1 MIGTNLAITPKS
13 YFRGLSLD
21 PDAQI
26 YISAANITDT
36 TQQSAVN
43 QLVLD
48 FKSIGVWTKEKALYP
63 VLGGSASSHA
73 VNLKQPGTFN
83 LSFATGWTHSNNGML
98 PNGATYADTFINS
111 QSNLTGSS
119 NHLSFYSRTT
129 TVGTECEIGAAD
141 TNNQYYLQL
150 RSAFNFA
157 SGGISSIVSYTTT
170 ADGKGFWIGSK
181 RANNDREGYRNSSSE
196 ATVTTN
202 DTTSLP
208 NYKLLIG
215 ARNNP
220 TTSPAI
226 ALYSAKQC
234 AFASIGDGLTDT
246 ESVNKTVAVQKYQR
260 ALGRAVDMEIQ
271 VGTGATRS
279 YYTPFSTLDNY
290 SISGN
295 IYLQSEVISA
305 AIPILG
311 IEMYFSGFTLPYT
324 MTNQEIYLAHV
335 TQSQFDS
342 APAVDFSDLTLSD
355 LTLVKASF
363 TFTAANNAWVRMNFD
378 TPFQYNGTSN
388 ILVIWKNN
396 RGTWS
401 SGGGGTD
408 THVSTSRSMYKVAS
422 AGQPTGNGTLTN
434 SRSNIKFIW

>member
-1 MIGTNLAITPKS
+1 MIGIA
-13 YFRGLSLD
+13 RGLFKSNVKSGSGVAPFD
-21 PDAQI
+21 PDAQTFI
-26 YISAANITDT
+26 TAANITNP

-83 LSFATGWTHSNNGML
+83 LSFATGWTHSNNGIL
-98 PNGATYADTFINS
+98 PNGATYADTFLNS
-111 QSNLTGSS
+111 NTSLNLNNT
-119 NHLSFYSRTT
+119 HVSFYSKTNVDGGCDLGLFNSTT
-129 TVGTECEIGAAD
+129 
-141 TNNQYYLQL
+141 N
-150 RSAFNFA
+150 SAIQIFPKT
-157 SGGISSIVSYTTT
+157 SGSRYIRVFSSFTISSTTETTT
-170 ADGKGFWIGSK
+170 AYYI
-181 RANNDREGYRNSSSE
+181 NNRIVSTQMVGYRNGINVQ
-196 ATVTTN
+196 TVVLNSISNIN
-202 DTTSLP
+202 DKITIS
-208 NYKLLIG
+208 
-215 ARNNP
+215 ARNIISGFDN
-220 TTSPAI
+220 
-226 ALYSAKQC
+226 YSTRQS
-234 AFASIGDGLTDT
+234 AFVSIGDGLTDT
-246 ESVNKTVAVQKYQR
+246 EALNKTVAVQKYQR

-295 IYLQSEVISA
+295 IYLQSEVIGA

-335 TQSQFDS
+335 SQSQFDS
-342 APAVDFSDLTLSD
+342 APAVDFSDLTLSN

-363 TFTAANNAWVRMNFD
+363 TFTAANNSWVRMNFD
-378 TPFQYNGTSN
+378 TPFQYNGISN

-396 RGTWS
+396 KGTWT

-408 THVSTSRSMYKVAS
+408 THTSTSRSMYKVGS
-422 AGQPTGNGTLTN
+422 TGQPTGNGTLTN
-434 SRSNIKFIW
+434 NRSNIKFIW

>member
-83 LSFATGWTHSNNGML
+83 LTFTNGWTHSSTGMKPL
-98 PNGATYADTFINS
+98 NAYADTKLAPSIFLSLNS
-111 QSNLTGSS
+111 THISVYSRTDSDSITIIGTNSGSPSYQRQLQMRLKNSNLTYNSVNQDSASTLANSDSRGFFLSKRTASTGIVMQKNSVLTSKTQASS
-119 NHLSFYSRTT
+119 VLSTFNIYLGCS
-129 TVGTECEIGAAD
+129 
-141 TNNQYYLQL
+141 NN
-150 RSAFNFA
+150 
-157 SGGISSIVSYTTT
+157 GGI
-170 ADGKGFWIGSK
+170 ADFY
-181 RANNDREGYRNSSSE
+181 ANQE
-196 ATVTTN
+196 
-202 DTTSLP
+202 
-208 NYKLLIG
+208 
-215 ARNNP
+215 
-220 TTSPAI
+220 I
-226 ALYSAKQC
+226 AFS
-234 AFASIGDGLTDT
+234 SIGDGLTDT
-246 ESVNKTVAVQKYQR
+246 EAVNKTVAVQKYQR

-279 YYTPFSTLDNY
+279 YYTPFSTMDNY

-295 IYLQSEVISA
+295 IYLQSEVIGA

-324 MTNQEIYLAHV
+324 MANQEIYLAHV

-363 TFTAANNAWVRMNFD
+363 TFTAANNSWVRMNFD

-396 RGTWS
+396 KGTWT

-408 THVSTSRSMYKVAS
+408 THVSTSRSMYKVGS
-422 AGQPTGNGTLTN
+422 TGQPTGNGTLTN

>member
-48 FKSIGVWTKEKALYP
+48 FKSIGVWTKEKAIYP
-63 VLGGSASSHA
+63 ILGGTASSHKW
-73 VNLKQPGTFN
+73 NLKDPRDLSAAFRFN
-83 LSFATGWTHSNNGML
+83 FSTGWTHSSNGMT
-98 PNGATYADTFINS
+98 PSNAYANS
-111 QSNLTGSS
+111 YLNPTTISLGQNSI
-119 NHLSFYSRTT
+119 HLSYYSRTNSNGNADIGLDTWSSPYTYAYIRAGSNVSAVRLNTGNVEVSTST
-129 TVGTECEIGAAD
+129 TNSLGLFTFI
-141 TNNQYYLQL
+141 
-150 RSAFNFA
+150 
-157 SGGISSIVSYTTT
+157 
-170 ADGKGFWIGSK
+170 
-181 RANNDREGYRNSSSE
+181 RNSS
-196 ATVTTN
+196 TTIN
-202 DTTSLP
+202 INKNGVNNSLSQTSTGVSNGSVLF
-208 NYKLLIG
+208 G
-215 ARNNP
+215 GMQS
-220 TTSPAI
+220 TSFE
-226 ALYSAKQC
+226 YGNKQC

-246 ESVNKTVAVQKYQR
+246 EAVNKTVAVQKYQR

-295 IYLQSEVISA
+295 IYLQSEVIGA
-305 AIPILG
+305 AIPMLG
-311 IEMYFSGFTLPYT
+311 IEMYFSGFTLPYSLV
-324 MTNQEIYLAHV
+324 NQEIYLAHV

-342 APAVDFSDLTLSD
+342 APAVDFSDLTLSN

-401 SGGGGTD
+401 SGGGGSD
-408 THVSTSRSMYKVAS
+408 THVSTSRSMYKVGS
-422 AGQPTGNGTLTN
+422 TGQPTGNGTLTN
-434 SRSNIKFIW
+434 NRSNIKFIW

>member
-1 MIGTNLAITPKS
+1 MIGIARALFKS
-13 YFRGLSLD
+13 NVKSGSGVAPFD
-21 PDAQI
+21 PDAQTFI
-26 YISAANITDT
+26 TAANITNP

-48 FKSIGVWTKEKALYP
+48 FKSIGVWTKEKAVYP

-83 LSFATGWTHSNNGML
+83 LSFATGWTHSSNGML
-98 PNGATYADTFINS
+98 PNGATYANTTINPS
-111 QSNLTGSS
+111 VNLIQNSNNFTI
-119 NHLSFYSRTT
+119 YSRTPQANSGLD
-129 TVGTECEIGAAD
+129 VGVDTPTFRMFGYVNYTNLIGGRNNRNSNETE
-141 TNNQYYLQL
+141 
-150 RSAFNFA
+150 
-157 SGGISSIVSYTTT
+157 SYTTNT
-170 ADGKGFWIGSK
+170 NGSGFFQF
-181 RANNDREGYRNSSSE
+181 NRNSL
-196 ATVTTN
+196 TN
-202 DTTSLP
+202 ESLIKNSLIFNNNKTANGLP
-208 NYKLLIG
+208 NGPAYLG
-215 ARNNP
+215 AAYGP
-220 TTSPAI
+220 TVS
-226 ALYSAKQC
+226 YSIRQL
-234 AFASIGDGLTDT
+234 AFSSFGDGLTDT
-246 ESVNKTVAVQKYQR
+246 EAVNKTVAVQKYQR

-295 IYLQSEVISA
+295 IYLQSEVIGA
-305 AIPILG
+305 AIPMLG

-401 SGGGGTD
+401 SGGGGSD
-408 THVSTSRSMYKVAS
+408 THTSTSRSMYKVGS
-422 AGQPTGNGTLTN
+422 TGQPTGNGTLTN